1 MSKKILIVTSL
12 IYAACLLQSTVLEYI
27 EIYGVR
33 PNLMLIVAVSAAL
46 MRKDLEAA
54 FTGLACGIGMDILV
68 GRALGWY
75 GLSFFLAN
83 FLIAQLNPKLY
94 KDNPLIPVFFV
105 FTSTL
110 AVETLYYL
118 ITFFIKGYESFV
130 FVFTKIILPESLYNA
145 VFAYP
150 VFRIVSS
157 VYKKADKYTYT
168 HTRL

>member
-1 MSKKILIVTSL
+1 MSKKILIVTSF

-33 PNLMLIVAVSAAL
+33 PNLLLIASVAAAL
-46 MRKDLEAA
+46 IRKDLEAA
-54 FTGLACGIGMDILV
+54 FTGLFFGLGMDILV

-75 GLSFFLAN
+75 GICFFLAN
-83 FLIAQLNPKLY
+83 FLIAQVNPKLY

-110 AVETLYYL
+110 AAETLYYL
-118 ITFFIKGYESFV
+118 ISFFIKGYEDFLFV
-130 FVFTKIILPESLYNA
+130 ITKLILPESLYNA
-145 VFAYP
+145 LLAFP
-150 VFRIVSS
+150 VFKIVSY
-157 VYKKADKYTYT
+157 VYRKADKYTYT